1 STGTKIVRFTIP
13 STSRRF
19 TVHEDLICFTLTL
32 FASKL
37 QPHRKPVLP
46 TSFCSICHDALDPII
61 KEISYCAACG
71 QNIHTVCTEKW
82 KQRQIMRNGSR
93 GEEEDALPSCPMCRA
108 TWKEQPLLKSVS
120 VRENLDSGV
129 VQMYI
134 DWLYSRTLVI
144 PTEISR
150 KSDTFNVVLLKCWA
164 VAAAMG
170 DEMFRDAVIETFF
183 AEAKARLWSESV
195 KWTFVDDCGVKE
207 IKDFVME
214 VFLAFVEPEWFRKES
229 ATWPEVFVG
238 EVGERL
244 LEGGRRR
251 EFDEIQR
258 RW

>member
-1 STGTKIVRFTIP
+1 
-13 STSRRF
+13 
-19 TVHEDLICFTLTL
+19 
-32 FASKL
+32 
-37 QPHRKPVLP
+37 
-46 TSFCSICHDALDPII
+46 
-61 KEISYCAACG
+61 
-71 QNIHTVCTEKW
+71 
-82 KQRQIMRNGSR
+82 MRNGSR

-183 AEAKARLWSESV
+183 GEAKARFWSESV
-195 KWTFVDDCGVKE
+195 KWTIVDDCGVKE
-207 IKDFVME
+207 VKDFVME
-214 VFLAFVEPEWFRKES
+214 VFLAFAKPGRFRELS
-229 ATWPEVFVG
+229 ASWPDVFVR
-238 EVGERL
+238 EMGERL
-244 LEGGRRR
+244 LEDGRRR
-251 EFDEIQR
+251 GFEEIKREWLEKLKVHKERGDEAIMVEFDDCDVTKDATRSTGRDKKKSVDESEDEGPQVNTMKVTR
-258 RW
+258 S

>member
-1 STGTKIVRFTIP
+1 
-13 STSRRF
+13 
-19 TVHEDLICFTLTL
+19 
-32 FASKL
+32 
-37 QPHRKPVLP
+37 
-46 TSFCSICHDALDPII
+46 
-61 KEISYCAACG
+61 
-71 QNIHTVCTEKW
+71 
-82 KQRQIMRNGSR
+82 MRNGSR

-258 RW
+258 RWLLETLDGEGQKGGELLKVGCYRAGTEKGDIKLLSPAEKRSVDEDEVEMLRTRKRAKAGNFPSLSRGKLAGRHYDG